1 MTTIGERI
9 RTLRGETTRDVY
21 APKIRVSKN
30 TLASYEAGNSV
41 PNHTVLTD
49 ILCLHP
55 EISPAWLL
63 TGEGPMKK
71 TIELLPES
79 VKERLADWEKPQS
92 VSVDANGQTS
102 IPRWQNPDHEM
113 FDYIP
118 MTEAKLSAG
127 GGAFVLSE
135 DIEGYY
141 AFRKSWLNA
150 VTTGSKNL
158 VLMRVTGDSM
168 APTIQAK
175 DTVLIDIG
183 RTHIKDGEIY
193 ALRVDHAVMI
203 KRLSYRLGGKIM
215 VISDNRKEYDPFEA
229 DISEIHVLGQV
240 IFFSRVLIPE

>member
-1 MTTIGERI
+1 MKFNERLKL
-9 RTLRGETTRDVY
+9 LRGECPQKDFAAKMDVHVGT
-21 APKIRVSKN
+21 ISRW
-30 TLASYEAGNSV
+30 ERGDQV
-41 PNHTVLTD
+41 PNLND
-49 ILCLHP
+49 LLKISNLYP
-55 EISPAWLL
+55 GISPAWIF

-71 TIELLPES
+71 ATESLPES
-79 VKERLADWEKPQS
+79 IEERLAEPESPQS
-92 VSVDANGQTS
+92 VCVDANGQTS

-150 VTTGSKNL
+150 VTTGAKNL

-168 APTIQAK
+168 APTILAK
-175 DTVLIDIG
+175 DTVLIDTG

-215 VISDNRKEYDPFEA
+215 VISDNRREFDPFEA